1 MNDYRLVIFINL
13 LQKSRSYE
21 NMLTQALEEQY
32 KMSNPKCVKYTYF
45 DFHMETKG
53 DNFHLLNGLLEKI
66 ESMLVD
72 RFGYYSE
79 DRNTGEVLT
88 EQKGVIRTNCLD
100 CLDRTNVVQNKIA
113 FRITEKILDYM
124 KELNSKRQ

>member
-1 MNDYRLVIFINL
+1 MVSDYRLVIFVNL
-13 LQKSRSYE
+13 LQKVRSYE

-32 KMSNPKCVKYTYF
+32 TLSAPKCVKYTYF

-53 DNFHLLNGLLEKI
+53 ENFSQLNQLLEKI
-66 ESMLVD
+66 ESILVE

-79 DRNTGEVLT
+79 DRNTGFVIS

-113 FRITEKILDYM
+113 FRITEKILD
-124 KELNSKRQ
+124 